1 MGYVLEEKQSNAGNL
16 AHSMEMESETQDA
29 SRSRSGGAPVQQKA
43 LNDPAKD
50 DKAAANKK
58 KEAEEKERTAAVQ
71 AKWEGLLGKW
81 LGGELAPLVLEHVSA
96 DALNGYVQ
104 DGLKQ
109 AGPALGDVLKK
120 ETKPDAAQAKALKAY
135 SDALAGAMTGLVD
148 KWVQSAGG
156 QKVLASISRRV
167 QDNPGWV
174 MGIIGGAVV
183 GGAIAAWFANAD
195 LPEISVPLNL
205 GKDWKL
211 KAGIDLSGIQNLGF
225 QGASLVVSNK
235 NKALTLGAKV
245 NKKEEKNEDGSI
257 KSTTHTGK
265 LDLKAGKKDS
275 DQLTFV
281 MNGKITETAADGMVA
296 YTTDGKLN
304 FVDAETGMTIAV
316 GADGKWD
323 SKGNKENKVSFTM
336 ASGKDSKVNGKLTID
351 GKKVT
356 IVDADGNIVE
366 TSSAGFSVAVGKS
379 GQKFEAGAQVE
390 KSASGATKGSASIK
404 GEGQLG
410 AGTIFKGGA
419 NVGIEEDKVT
429 VKLNAG
435 MTAKIGGQTVEF
447 AGAYEKDG
455 PITGKIKVEGKDGE
469 YKEIT
474 GTKNGDVVTFST
486 KDVFAGGHSVERKST
501 KNADGTVA
509 NTTTAGVALGKGHK
523 ASITGGD
530 KTNVS
535 YEGTDIGGTG
545 INAKANAGS
554 DGYGVGLSFD
564 DGMLKANLDFMMTE
578 GTSSMGLSAGMK
590 TESGFKF
597 DGNLKLE
604 ESRLKEVGVKLGYQ
618 NPDEFKGF
626 LLGYKQTWLGDNKGT
641 EHHFDALLE
650 YSMGRWLGRL
660 EGGLDISGGQ
670 VKK

>member
-1 MGYVLEEKQSNAGNL
+1 
-16 AHSMEMESETQDA
+16 
-29 SRSRSGGAPVQQKA
+29 
-43 LNDPAKD
+43 
-50 DKAAANKK
+50 
-58 KEAEEKERTAAVQ
+58 
-71 AKWEGLLGKW
+71 
-81 LGGELAPLVLEHVSA
+81 
-96 DALNGYVQ
+96 
-104 DGLKQ
+104 
-109 AGPALGDVLKK
+109 LKK

-135 SDALAGAMTGLVD
+135 SDALAGSMTGLVD
-148 KWVQSAGG
+148 KWVQSDGG
-156 QKVLASISRRV
+156 QKVLKSISHWT

-174 MGIIGGAVV
+174 MGIVGSAVV

-211 KAGIDLSGIQNLGF
+211 KAGIDLGGIQTLGF
-225 QGASLVVSNK
+225 QGASLVVANK
-235 NKALTLGAKV
+235 NKGLTLGAEVK
-245 NKKEEKNEDGSI
+245 KKEEKNEDGSI
-257 KSTTHTGK
+257 KATTHTGK

-296 YTTDGKLN
+296 YTTDGKLS
-304 FVDAETGMTIAV
+304 FVDAASGMTIGV

-323 SKGNKENKVSFTM
+323 SKGNKENKVNFTM

-356 IVDADGNIVE
+356 IVDQDGNIVE
-366 TSSAGFSVAVGKS
+366 TSSAGFSLAIGKS

-410 AGTIFKGGA
+410 AGTIFKGDA

-435 MTAKIGGQTVEF
+435 MTAKIGDKTVDF
-447 AGAYEKDG
+447 TGAYEKDG
-455 PITGKIKVEGKDGE
+455 PITGKIKVAGKDGE

-486 KDVFAGGHSVERKST
+486 KDVFAGGHSVERSST

-509 NTTTAGVALGKGHK
+509 NTTTAAVALGKGHK

-530 KTNVS
+530 KTNVG

-554 DGYGVGLSFD
+554 DGYGAGVSYDEDGVKASAEYAKKDGKETFKAGAGYEK
-564 DGMLKANLDFMMTE
+564 GMLKANLDFMMSE
-578 GTSSMGLSAGMK
+578 GTTSMGLSAGMK

-604 ESRLKEVGVKLGYQ
+604 ESSLKEVGVKLGYQ

-670 VKK
+670 VKKTNLDLSLGYKLNKDWTLIGGVQQSGMLNPESNVFEQGYKPYVGAQFGNIGVAGYFDTKNKGGGIMLTIPLGR